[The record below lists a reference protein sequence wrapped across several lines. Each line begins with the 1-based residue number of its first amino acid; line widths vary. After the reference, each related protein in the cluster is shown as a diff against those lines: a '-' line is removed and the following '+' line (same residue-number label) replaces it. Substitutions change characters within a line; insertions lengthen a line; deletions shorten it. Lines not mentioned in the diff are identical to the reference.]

1 MNPPE
6 CLTPSGKGFMLG
18 GNNRL
23 HILRD
28 FMKALLMDSG
38 VRLPVQAR
46 ANSSRPRSSRRAFT
60 LIELLVVI
68 AIIAVL
74 AAMLLP
80 ALSKSK
86 DKAQQIKCVSNLR
99 QLTTAA
105 IMYQQDTGRSIG
117 YNVTEQLWMQ
127 SLVAYSARVDA
138 IRLCP
143 VAAVRPPRPT
153 DATAG
158 TASAPWYW
166 SLLMDTYNATNTG
179 SYAINGWLYYYEVK
193 NNGISTWIS
202 STDVPKFFQ
211 KDSAI
216 SQPSLTPFFMD
227 SIWPDTWPVASDLPP
242 KDLFLGDV
250 NSSLGRICLARHPF
264 VANAKSASGTLLP
277 SAINAGFSDGH
288 SARVPLQKLKT
299 LTWHKNYQL
308 VWDPWK
314 TAP

>member
-1 MNPPE
+1 
-6 CLTPSGKGFMLG
+6 
-18 GNNRL
+18 
-23 HILRD
+23 
-28 FMKALLMDSG
+28 MKALQT
-38 VRLPVQAR
+38 QAGALTSLNHCGR
-46 ANSSRPRSSRRAFT
+46 GCPARHRPRAFT

-68 AIIAVL
+68 AIIAIL

-143 VAAVRPPRPT
+143 VAAVRPPHPT
-153 DATAG
+153 DPTAG
-158 TASAPWYW
+158 TAAAPWYW
-166 SLLMDTYNATNTG
+166 SLQMDTYNATNTG
-179 SYAINGWLYYYEVK
+179 SYSINGWLYYYEIK

-202 STDVPKFFQ
+202 TGDLPKFFQ

-227 SIWPDTWPVASDLPP
+227 AIWPDTWPVASDLPP

-250 NSSLGRICLARHPF
+250 NSSIGRICLARHPF
-264 VANAKSASGTLLP
+264 VPNAKSASGKPLP
-277 SAINAGFSDGH
+277 SAINVGFTDGH
-288 SARVPLQKLKT
+288 SARVPLQKIKT
-299 LTWHKNYQL
+299 LIWHKDYQP